1 MDVKYRYLQRPMLV
15 LVHYDFPNQRLRE
28 DYYNLAG
35 GRTERIFTSIKLYN
49 DVRRELLARAGDARR
64 PSS

>member
-1 MDVKYRYLQRPMLV
+1 MLV

-28 DYYNLAG
+28 DYYTLSN

-49 DVRRELLARAGDARR
+49 DVRAGAALRARG
-64 PSS
+64 

>member
-1 MDVKYRYLQRPMLV
+1 MDIEYRFLARPMLV

-28 DYYNLAG
+28 DYYTLSN

-49 DVRRELLARAGDARR
+49 DVRAGAALRARG
-64 PSS
+64 